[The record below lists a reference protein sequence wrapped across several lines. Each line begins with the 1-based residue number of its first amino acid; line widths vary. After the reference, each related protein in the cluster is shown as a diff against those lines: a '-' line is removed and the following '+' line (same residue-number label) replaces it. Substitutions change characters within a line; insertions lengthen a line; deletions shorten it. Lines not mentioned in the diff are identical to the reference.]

1 MDVMIN
7 IMQKMSTSKLEVLHD
22 DIYTVS

>member
-1 MDVMIN
+1 
-7 IMQKMSTSKLEVLHD
+7 MQKMSTSKLEVLHD